1 MDQTEI
7 LEVGEDR
14 EDSIDI
20 FQVVIIQDK
29 NVKAFQWLEEFFI
42 QGFQFIPFKTELS
55 QMGQIV
61 KCSSEIQKSNP
72 GQFLTLTF
80 DPPVNMRYDIPGEI

>member
-7 LEVGEDR
+7 LEITEDR

-20 FQVVIIQDK
+20 LQVVIIQDK
-29 NVKAFQWLEEFFI
+29 NVKASQWLEEFFI

-55 QMGQIV
+55 QLGQIV
-61 KCSSEIQKSNP
+61 KCISEIQKSSP
-72 GQFLTLTF
+72 GQSITLTW
-80 DPPVNMRYDIPGEI
+80 PTCQYEI